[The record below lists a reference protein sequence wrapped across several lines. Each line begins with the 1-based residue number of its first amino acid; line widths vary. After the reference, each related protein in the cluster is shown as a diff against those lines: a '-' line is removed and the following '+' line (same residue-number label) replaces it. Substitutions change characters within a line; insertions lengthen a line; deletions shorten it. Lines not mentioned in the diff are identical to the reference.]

1 MNIYNNYKPA
11 NKPLAVLGA
20 LGAIYGL
27 RIGYDLLHSVIPYL
41 RPSKLDRYL
50 ETADGKTPWA
60 LVTGSNSG
68 IGKAFANELAGR
80 GFNIVLLGRSKDKLK
95 ATKAELQALHP
106 GRKFRVVVTT
116 PAQCTSAS
124 KVSFPDIASAV
135 KDLNLNILVN
145 NLGGAMPRAEF
156 GTIDYYTTAEL
167 TEHINVMATFPTLLT
182 STLFPALMRN
192 GPGLV
197 INIGSFAD
205 EGIPY
210 LPTYGPTKSFLMTS
224 SKELAREVKCEGR
237 DVEVLGLRVGLVS
250 GTGLN
255 KKPASFF
262 EPDAADFVK
271 AALARVGC
279 GRTVIG
285 AYWPHALQ
293 SGLVNMVPEFIKE
306 KAIAWEVS
314 RRYKEERQR
323 MAKQ

>member
-1 MNIYNNYKPA
+1 MNRYTPT
-11 NKPLAVLGA
+11 NKPLAVLAA
-20 LGAIYGL
+20 LGALYGL
-27 RIGYDLLHSVIPYL
+27 RIGYDLLHSVIPYF

-68 IGKAFANELAGR
+68 IGKAFANELASR
-80 GFNIVLLGRSKDKLK
+80 GFNIVLLGRSKEKLK
-95 ATKAELQALHP
+95 ATKAELQTRHP
-106 GRKFRVVVTT
+106 GRKFRIIVTL
-116 PAQCTSAS
+116 PGQCTDPS
-124 KVSFPDIASAV
+124 KVSFPEIAKAV
-135 KDLNLNILVN
+135 RDLNLNVLVN

-156 GTIDYYTTAEL
+156 GTIDYYTTGEL

-237 DVEVLGLRVGLVS
+237 DVEILGLRVGLVS
-250 GTGLN
+250 GTELN
-255 KKPASFF
+255 KKKATFF
-262 EPDAADFVK
+262 MPDAADFVK
-271 AALARVGC
+271 SALARVGC
-279 GRTVIG
+279 GRMVIG

-293 SGLVNMVPEFIKE
+293 SGLVGLLPEFIKE
-306 KAIAWEVS
+306 KGISWELS
-314 RRYKEERQR
+314 RRYKEERER
-323 MAKQ
+323 TTTKQH